1 MYCYILAKL
10 YKLFYSYYMISSFRE
25 QINIIDNYNRQLYMF
40 MFGSAVLGTD
50 IVWKIVFED

>member
-1 MYCYILAKL
+1 
-10 YKLFYSYYMISSFRE
+10 MISSFRE